1 MDSFSGWCE
10 DLLRISVF
18 PSTCLFMTFIQFS
31 VGELFIS
38 SSCIKAFWRYVSYCL
53 WEQLQIFDPL
63 CHLSFELFY
72 CFLWYQIYQSFK
84 SFNRF
89 LDWYNRCFLIGIHKH
104 LFKKFS
110 YGYLCTFVV
119 SFFFLSRQMSDL
131 LEIYPGIRWA
141 LWYAAVPTL
150 FPPYWHVTFINSIS
164 TIIYFILICIYT
176 SFLAIK
182 ESTSV

>member
-1 MDSFSGWCE
+1 MFHIACESSYKYLTHFVICLLNCFTVFYDIKFIKVSNPLIDSWTGITDVSSLEFINIYLKNSLMATSV
-10 DLLRISVF
+10 LL
-18 PSTCLFMTFIQFS
+18 
-31 VGELFIS
+31 
-38 SSCIKAFWRYVSYCL
+38 W
-53 WEQLQIFDPL
+53 
-63 CHLSFELFY
+63 
-72 CFLWYQIYQSFK
+72 FL
-84 SFNRF
+84 
-89 LDWYNRCFLIGIHKH
+89 
-104 LFKKFS
+104 
-110 YGYLCTFVV
+110 
-119 SFFFLSRQMSDL
+119 FFLSRQMSDL